1 MNCSSKINIKEKNV
15 QAEFVQNEGTP
26 CDMGAK
32 SMETD
37 DSSDSSDSSQS
48 DEEQPPE
55 SGEAEES
62 VEVVEAAAETKPNIK
77 EMNRASNTPRGVMYI
92 ERNHA
97 APRKQEDR
105 EDQLAVRGRHVVKR
119 QRGPD
124 IAPEYSLAPRRIDEV
139 IMLGITRD
147 TVDVFRDL
155 PPSHIGG
162 LLLNKVTEVGD
173 GGFCDHCGVA
183 GHAENVCREP
193 STCVKVVYSSSGS
206 GSAVVAIVLGC
217 RSLRHSI
224 SECPYTSCTL
234 CSKQHNRTAC
244 RLYKEPASRT
254 TAPERKHSPY
264 GGRGKGARGG
274 GGKGGK
280 GARGGGGG
288 KWGKAGKAGK
298 GSGKGNRGNL
308 ERRGNAA
315 DSSTTPYQQEL
326 NASEFHEQ
334 ATILPSSPT
343 YVPSSPEYATQF
355 FNDDFI
361 NNP

>member
-1 MNCSSKINIKEKNV
+1 MEKSFQSEV
-15 QAEFVQNEGTP
+15 VQNEGAP
-26 CDMGAK
+26 CDMEN
-32 SMETD
+32 SMEID
-37 DSSDSSDSSQS
+37 DYLDSSDSSQS
-48 DEEQPPE
+48 DEEQPSE
-55 SGEAEES
+55 SGEAEEA
-62 VEVVEAAAETKPNIK
+62 VEVVGAAAETEPKSQPVKVK

-92 ERNHA
+92 ERKHV
-97 APRKQEDR
+97 APRKQEDTR
-105 EDQLAVRGRHVVKR
+105 EDRLTVRGHVVKR

-139 IMLGITRD
+139 IMLGITRN

-162 LLLNKVTEVGD
+162 LLLNKVTELGD
-173 GGFCDHCGVA
+173 QPFCDHCGAA

-193 STCVKVVYSSSGS
+193 STCVKVVYSSGTNSSGS
-206 GSAVVAIVLGC
+206 GSDVVAIVLGC

-234 CSKQHNRTAC
+234 CSGQHNRTAC

-264 GGRGKGARGG
+264 GGRGKGARG
-274 GGKGGK
+274 KGGK
-280 GARGGGGG
+280 GARGGKGG
-288 KWGKAGKAGK
+288 KG
-298 GSGKGNRGNL
+298 GKGNRGKGNRGKGGDYRGNL
-308 ERRGNAA
+308 ERRGNGA
-315 DSSTTPYQQEL
+315 DSSTTPYHQEL
-326 NASEFHEQ
+326 NAGEFHEQ

-361 NNP
+361 NIP